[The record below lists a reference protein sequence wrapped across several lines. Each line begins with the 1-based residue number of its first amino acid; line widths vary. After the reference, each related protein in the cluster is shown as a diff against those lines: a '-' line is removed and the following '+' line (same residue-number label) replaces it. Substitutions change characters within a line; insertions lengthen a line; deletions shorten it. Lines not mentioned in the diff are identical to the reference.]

1 MTRAAA
7 SRRAHADVRT
17 AIPRRSRGSQHV
29 MPHLV
34 VERHRNLAVH
44 GRNLAPLAARAQ
56 AMATIPRIG
65 ILESSPASAFPDRVD
80 T

>member
-1 MTRAAA
+1 
-7 SRRAHADVRT
+7 
-17 AIPRRSRGSQHV
+17 